1 MDCARNDLKKEGR
14 QCFSHH
20 VNYLELKTAV
30 TWMVNWITI
39 LNLIK
44 LLSQKVKVCM
54 LKNIRYLN
62 ITKNIEV

>member
-30 TWMVNWITI
+30 TGLVKWITI
-39 LNLIK
+39 FSLIK
-44 LLSQKVKVCM
+44 NLSQKGKLCM

-62 ITKNIEV
+62 IIKKIEV

>member
-20 VNYLELKTAV
+20 VNYLDLKTVV

-62 ITKNIEV
+62 ITKKIEV